1 MVRLREEAGHGSAA
15 PPSHAIQTKDSS
27 AFSVTGEIS
36 ESSKIYQAKDLI
48 QLVKILSSSKR
59 F

>member
-1 MVRLREEAGHGSAA
+1 MVQLREEAGRGLAA
-15 PPSHAIQTKDSS
+15 PPSHAIQRNDSR

-36 ESSKIYQAKDLI
+36 ESSTIYQAKGLF